1 MANAAAAT
9 AHSGC
14 HDGHTVDERSG
25 VNRFHR
31 YYCASRGWA
40 HLVQTTLVPAVLQG
54 TELGRRVLE
63 IGPGPGL
70 TTEVLAGTAPEL
82 TAIEIDP
89 KLAKATHRRVPAARI
104 VQADATRMP
113 FADRTF
119 SAVVCL
125 TMLHHLPVP
134 ELQDRL
140 FAEVHRVLVPGGVF
154 CGSDNPG
161 RGLKFRLIHLG
172 DNRTIVDP
180 GTLGGRLR
188 DAGFEQARIR
198 TGSRIVFH
206 AHRPTG
212 ELDRRAHVP

>member
-1 MANAAAAT
+1 VNAAAAT
-9 AHSGC
+9 EPSGWPDRRAA
-14 HDGHTVDERSG
+14 DGTSD

-31 YYCASRGWA
+31 RYCASRGWA
-40 HLVQTTLVPAVLQG
+40 RLVQTTLVPAVLEG

-70 TTEVLAGTAPEL
+70 TTEVLAGVAPEL

-89 KLAKATHRRVPAARI
+89 ALAKATRDRVPAARV

-113 FADRTF
+113 FADASF

-125 TMLHHLPVP
+125 TMLHHLPFP

-161 RGLKFRLIHLG
+161 RGVKFRLIHLG
-172 DNRTIVDP
+172 DNRTVVDP
-180 GTLGGRLR
+180 ATLGVRLHG
-188 DAGFEQARIR
+188 AGFDQARIR

-206 AHRPTG
+206 AHRP
-212 ELDRRAHVP
+212 H

>member
-1 MANAAAAT
+1 MANAATAT
-9 AHSGC
+9 VRSGC
-14 HDGHTVDERSG
+14 HDRSTVDERGS

-40 HLVQTTLVPAVLQG
+40 QLVRTTLVPAVLQG

-70 TTEVLAGTAPEL
+70 TTEVLAGAAPEL
-82 TAIEIDP
+82 IAIEIDP
-89 KLAKATHRRVPAARI
+89 TLARAARHRVPAARV

-113 FADRTF
+113 FANGTF

-125 TMLHHLPVP
+125 TMLHHLPHP
-134 ELQDRL
+134 DLQDRL
-140 FAEVHRVLVPGGVF
+140 FAEAHRVLVPGGVL

-180 GTLGGRLR
+180 ATLGVRLHG
-188 DAGFEQARIR
+188 AGFEQAQIR

-206 AHRPTG
+206 AYRP
-212 ELDRRAHVP
+212 R

>member
-1 MANAAAAT
+1 
-9 AHSGC
+9 
-14 HDGHTVDERSG
+14 

-40 HLVQTTLVPAVLQG
+40 HLVQTTLVPAVLEG
-54 TELGRRVLE
+54 TQLGRRVLE

-70 TTEVLAGTAPEL
+70 TTEVLAETAPEL

-89 KLAKATHRRVPAARI
+89 TLAKATRHRVPAVRV
-104 VQADATRMP
+104 VQGDATRMP
-113 FADRTF
+113 FADATF

-125 TMLHHLPVP
+125 TMLHHLPFP
-134 ELQDRL
+134 EVQDRL
-140 FAEVHRVLVPGGVF
+140 FAEVHRVLAPGGVF

-172 DNRTIVDP
+172 DNRTVVDP
-180 GTLGGRLR
+180 ATLGGRLHG
-188 DAGFEQARIR
+188 AGFEQARIR

-206 AHRPTG
+206 VHRP
-212 ELDRRAHVP
+212 H

>member
-1 MANAAAAT
+1 MAGAAAAT
-9 AHSGC
+9 ARSGC
-14 HDGHTVDERSG
+14 HDRLAVDGRSG

-40 HLVQTTLVPAVLQG
+40 RAVRTTLVPAVLEG

-70 TTEVLAGTAPEL
+70 TTEVLARVAPEL
-82 TAIEIDP
+82 TAVEIDP
-89 KLAKATHRRVPAARI
+89 TLARAARARVPAARV

-113 FADRTF
+113 FADGTF

-134 ELQDRL
+134 KAQDRL
-140 FAEVHRVLVPGGVF
+140 FAEIHRVLVPGGVF

-172 DNRTIVDP
+172 DNRTVVDP
-180 GTLGGRLR
+180 ATLGARLHR
-188 DAGFEQARIR
+188 AGFEQARIR

-206 AHRPTG
+206 AHRP
-212 ELDRRAHVP
+212 R

>member
-1 MANAAAAT
+1 MAIAAT
-9 AHSGC
+9 ATASSDW
-14 HDGHTVDERSG
+14 HDRRATDERSG

-31 YYCASRGWA
+31 YYCASPGWA
-40 HLVQTTLVPAVLQG
+40 RLVQTTLVPAVLEG

-70 TTEVLAGTAPEL
+70 TTEVLARVAPEL

-89 KLAKATHRRVPAARI
+89 TLAKATRHRVAAARV

-113 FADRTF
+113 FPDGIF

-125 TMLHHLPVP
+125 TMLHHLPFP

-161 RGLKFRLIHLG
+161 RGLKFHLIHLG

-180 GTLGGRLR
+180 ATLGARLQR
-188 DAGFEQARIR
+188 AGLEQARIR

-206 AHRPTG
+206 AHRP
-212 ELDRRAHVP
+212 D

>member
-9 AHSGC
+9 VRSGWP
-14 HDGHTVDERSG
+14 DRPAVDERSS

-40 HLVQTTLVPAVLQG
+40 RLVHTTLVPAVLQG

-70 TTEVLAGTAPEL
+70 TTEVLASVAPEL

-89 KLAKATHRRVPAARI
+89 TLARATRHRVPAARV
-104 VQADATRMP
+104 VQGDATMMP
-113 FADRTF
+113 FPDATF

-125 TMLHHLPVP
+125 TMLHHLPFP

-161 RGLKFRLIHLG
+161 RGLKFRLIHIG

-180 GTLGGRLR
+180 ATFGVRLR
-188 DAGFEQARIR
+188 GAGFEQAWIR

-206 AHRPTG
+206 AHRP
-212 ELDRRAHVP
+212 D

>member
-1 MANAAAAT
+1 
-9 AHSGC
+9 
-14 HDGHTVDERSG
+14 

-40 HLVQTTLVPAVLQG
+40 RLVQTTLVPAVLEG

-89 KLAKATHRRVPAARI
+89 TLARATRHRVPAARV
-104 VQADATRMP
+104 VQGDATRMP
-113 FADRTF
+113 FADGAF

-140 FAEVHRVLVPGGVF
+140 FAEVHRVLAPGGVF

-180 GTLGGRLR
+180 GTFGGRLR
-188 DAGFEQARIR
+188 GAGFQQARIR
-198 TGSRIVFH
+198 AGSRIVFH
-206 AHRPTG
+206 AYRP
-212 ELDRRAHVP
+212 R

>member
-1 MANAAAAT
+1 
-9 AHSGC
+9 
-14 HDGHTVDERSG
+14 
-25 VNRFHR
+25 VNRFHC

-40 HLVQTTLVPAVLQG
+40 QLVRTTLVPAVLQG

-70 TTEVLAGTAPEL
+70 TTEVLTGAAPEL

-89 KLAKATHRRVPAARI
+89 ALARATRHRVAAARV

-113 FADRTF
+113 FVDGTF

-125 TMLHHLPVP
+125 TMLHHLPFP

-180 GTLGGRLR
+180 ATLAGRLH
-188 DAGFEQARIR
+188 DAGFEQAQIR

-206 AHRPTG
+206 ARRPHR
-212 ELDRRAHVP
+212 

>member
-1 MANAAAAT
+1 M
-9 AHSGC
+9 
-14 HDGHTVDERSG
+14 
-25 VNRFHR
+25 NRFHR

-40 HLVQTTLVPAVLQG
+40 HLVQTALLPAVLQG

-70 TTEVLAGTAPEL
+70 TTEVLAGTAPQL

-89 KLAKATHRRVPAARI
+89 TLARATRTRVPAAHV
-104 VQADATRMP
+104 VQGDAATMP
-113 FADRTF
+113 FLDTTF

-125 TMLHHLPVP
+125 TMLHHLPHP
-134 ELQDRL
+134 EDQDRL

-161 RGLKFRLIHLG
+161 RGLRFRLIHLG
-172 DNRTIVDP
+172 DNRTVVDP
-180 GTLGGRLR
+180 ATLGGRLHG
-188 DAGFEQARIR
+188 AGFEQAQIR

-206 AHRPTG
+206 AHR
-212 ELDRRAHVP
+212 RR

>member
-1 MANAAAAT
+1 M
-9 AHSGC
+9 
-14 HDGHTVDERSG
+14 
-25 VNRFHR
+25 NRFHR

-40 HLVQTTLVPAVLQG
+40 RLVQTTLVPAVLQG

-70 TTEVLAGTAPEL
+70 TTEVLARVTPEL

-89 KLAKATHRRVPAARI
+89 TLARATHDRVPAVRV

-113 FADRTF
+113 FGDGTF

-125 TMLHHLPVP
+125 TMLHHLPYP
-134 ELQDRL
+134 AAQNRL
-140 FAEVHRVLVPGGVF
+140 FDEVHRVLVPGGVF

-180 GTLGGRLR
+180 ATLGVRLHG
-188 DAGFEQARIR
+188 AGFEQAQIR

-206 AHRPTG
+206 AHRP
-212 ELDRRAHVP
+212 H

>member
-1 MANAAAAT
+1 
-9 AHSGC
+9 
-14 HDGHTVDERSG
+14 

-40 HLVQTTLVPAVLQG
+40 RLVQTTLVPAVLER
-54 TELGRRVLE
+54 TELGPRVLE

-89 KLAKATHRRVPAARI
+89 TLARATRHRVPTVHV

-113 FADRTF
+113 FADATF

-140 FAEVHRVLVPGGVF
+140 FTEVHRVLGPSGVF

-161 RGLKFRLIHLG
+161 RGLKFRLIHVG
-172 DNRTIVDP
+172 DNKTVIDP
-180 GTLGGRLR
+180 ARLGERLQV
-188 DAGFEQARIR
+188 AGFEQARVR
-198 TGSRIVFH
+198 AGSRIVFH
-206 AHRPTG
+206 ARRPS
-212 ELDRRAHVP
+212 

>member
-1 MANAAAAT
+1 LSAAAAT
-9 AHSGC
+9 ARSGW
-14 HDGHTVDERSG
+14 HDRRAADERSG

-31 YYCASRGWA
+31 YYCASPGWA
-40 HLVQTTLVPAVLQG
+40 RLVQTTLVPAVLEG

-70 TTEVLAGTAPEL
+70 TTEVLAETAAEL

-89 KLAKATHRRVPAARI
+89 TLARATRHRVPTARV

-113 FADRTF
+113 FADGTF

-125 TMLHHLPVP
+125 TMLHHLPFP

-140 FAEVHRVLVPGGVF
+140 FTEVHRVLVPGGVF

-161 RGLKFRLIHLG
+161 RGVKFRLIHLG
-172 DNRTIVDP
+172 DDRTIVDP
-180 GTLGGRLR
+180 ATLGVRLHG
-188 DAGFEQARIR
+188 AGFDQARVR
-198 TGSRIVFH
+198 AGSRIVFH
-206 AHRPTG
+206 AYRP
-212 ELDRRAHVP
+212 H